1 MRGLLLIILLILTTA
16 PVVADT
22 GSLRAIVSSSNAPPY
37 ALFDESGDLA
47 GGISKDILEAL
58 ARASLD
64 ASEDSAKASSD
75 MRRVDAICY

>member
-22 GSLRAIVSSSNAPPY
+22 GSLRAIVSNSNAPPY

-47 GGISKDILEAL
+47 GGDQQRYS
-58 ARASLD
+58 
-64 ASEDSAKASSD
+64 
-75 MRRVDAICY
+75 